1 MRVLSRNRPD
11 QLILRGEPLPLPGF
25 IPAVAGTG
33 ALDRMIWPHLPRV
46 APLGVLV
53 SAPSFFLVHQE
64 PLPVPARPWVDGGS
78 FGVFA
83 HGGAWEELADGT
95 GTLRLRYGDTEV
107 VVTWDLLI
115 GLQLRHAAVGFT
127 LDIPVPAGCPEQEAR
142 RRLSASVA
150 NARAMCAAR
159 DAAPR
164 SDHGGSLL
172 LYGSL
177 PLADDRAATVAA
189 LDDLMV
195 LPLDGV
201 ALGGVAGRREA
212 WGPCLDFVRLVR
224 SRIGRLPL
232 HVFGVGQPRRVRE
245 IQEAG
250 ADTVDS
256 SSPLRAALSGRL
268 LGPGRLGIEDP
279 SPLERMH
286 LALHNI
292 AHLSSV
298 SLGLEAAGLLLSG
311 RVTRQARDHG
321 TESESEES
329 YP

>member
-11 QLILRGEPLPLPGF
+11 RLILRGEPLSLPGF

-33 ALDRMIWPHLPRV
+33 SLDRMIWPHLQRV

-53 SAPSFFLVHQE
+53 SAPSFFLVHHE
-64 PLPVPARPWVDGGS
+64 PLSPPSRLWVDGGS

-83 HGGAWEELADGT
+83 HGGTWVEQDDGT
-95 GTLRLRYGDTEV
+95 GLLRLRYQDTEV
-107 VVTWDLLI
+107 VMTWEILI
-115 GLQLRHAAVGFT
+115 GLQERHAAVGFT
-127 LDIPVPAGCPEQEAR
+127 LDIPVPAGCPDAEAR

-150 NARAMCAAR
+150 NARAMCSAR
-159 DAAPR
+159 DTLPR
-164 SDHGGSLL
+164 SDHKDRFL

-177 PLADDRAATVAA
+177 PLADDRAATLAS
-189 LDDLMV
+189 LDDLLA
-195 LPLDGV
+195 LPLDGI

-212 WGPCLDFVRLVR
+212 WAPCLDLVRIVR

-232 HVFGVGQPRRVRE
+232 HVFGVGQPQRVRE
-245 IQEAG
+245 LQEAG

-268 LGPGRLGIEDP
+268 VGPGRLGIEDP

-292 AHLSSV
+292 ATLSCV
-298 SLGLEAAGLLLSG
+298 SLGLEAAGFLLSG
-311 RVTRQARDHG
+311 RVVRLARDTG
-321 TESESEES
+321 SDPESEES
-329 YP
+329 FP